1 MFRSFIHLLE
11 VIPNSTSI
19 MPMTSTY
26 KISPV
31 IVIKQGVFKNLQ
43 RTRPVII
50 YQPQGRDLAS
60 AIKSKHPAVGELS
73 GLLQSDGKVIRRT
86 DVNPMAEWQFFF
98 LGGGRCVTWDITV
111 TDTLALSCHIRHASV
126 AAKTAAGRKKN
137 AKVHTDCAD
146 IHVHSSRIGTYR
158 PLGI

>member
-50 YQPQGRDLAS
+50 YHSLKDVIWPALSKAS
-60 AIKSKHPAVGELS
+60 I
-73 GLLQSDGKVIRRT
+73 LQSENCLVYCSPMGKWSDGLTLI
-86 DVNPMAEWQFFF
+86 PWQNGSFF
-98 LGGGRCVTWDITV
+98 LGGGQMRNLGHHRHWYIGSVMSHPARQCGGKNGGRQKEKCQSTHGLRRHTCSQQSHWDI
-111 TDTLALSCHIRHASV
+111 
-126 AAKTAAGRKKN
+126 
-137 AKVHTDCAD
+137 
-146 IHVHSSRIGTYR
+146 
-158 PLGI
+158 